1 MATLMLDSSVIIDVI
16 NGMKDRGQL
25 LVDLIA
31 HGDTLACCSVN
42 VTEVYAGMRP
52 AEEQKTTALLQSLKF
67 YPVTWEIA
75 RLAGELKYEHARNG
89 ISLAVSDVTIAAV
102 AIHHQLSLLTD
113 NTKPYP
119 MKNLSLYPLP
129 Q

>member
-16 NGMKDRGQL
+16 NGKKDRGQL

-113 NTKPYP
+113 NTKHYP